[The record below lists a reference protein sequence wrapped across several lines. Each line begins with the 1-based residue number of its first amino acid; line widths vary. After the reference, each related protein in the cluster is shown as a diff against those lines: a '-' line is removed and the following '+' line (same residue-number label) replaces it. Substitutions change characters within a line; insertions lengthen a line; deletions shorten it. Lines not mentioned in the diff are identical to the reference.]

1 MIDRLRKMR
10 RVHLLLNVGKERTV
24 EIYKK
29 YIKSIFI
36 FHHQVRIGGEGRE
49 DSLGETHQFVEKL
62 IIFFWFQLQRQLWS
76 LKVIFLTFYE

>member
-62 IIFFWFQLQRQLWS
+62 IIFFLVSIAKTIVEFKSYFFDVL
-76 LKVIFLTFYE
+76 